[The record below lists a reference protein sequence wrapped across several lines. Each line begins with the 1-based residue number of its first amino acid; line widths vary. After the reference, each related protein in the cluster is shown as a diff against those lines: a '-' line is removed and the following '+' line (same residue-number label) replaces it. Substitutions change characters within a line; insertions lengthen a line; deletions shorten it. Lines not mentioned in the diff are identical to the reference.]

1 MSVTLKATMGAE
13 MVNPNEPSKPYS
25 HVIDNLVKHG
35 DTDWFGGEEGLVPD
49 EVEIG
54 PKDMGGITAIAFT
67 FNKEISDVT
76 KDVIRA
82 AELEVESVRDED
94 REQSDV
100 IASIIAREERGN
112 TDED

>member
-1 MSVTLKATMGAE
+1 MA
-13 MVNPNEPSKPYS
+13 NPNEPSKPYS

-35 DTDWFGGEEGLVPD
+35 DTDWFGGEENLVPD

-54 PKDMGGITAIAFT
+54 LKDLGGIVAIAFA
-67 FNKEISDVT
+67 FGKEINDVT

-82 AELEVESVRDED
+82 AELEVESVREED

-112 TDED
+112 NDDD

>member
-1 MSVTLKATMGAE
+1 MA
-13 MVNPNEPSKPYS
+13 NPNEPGKPYS

-35 DTDWFGGEEGLVPD
+35 DTDWFGGKENLTPD

-54 PKDMGGITAIAFT
+54 PKDLGGIAAIAFT
-67 FNKEISDVT
+67 FGREINDVT

-82 AELEVESVRDED
+82 AELEVESVREEY

-112 TDED
+112 NDDE